1 MTAVELRHR
10 RIETNGISLH
20 AVEAGEGI
28 PVIFAHGFPGL
39 WYSWHRQLA
48 PVAAAGWRAVAID
61 QRGCGRSDR
70 PHHPSRYGQDHTTE
84 DLFGIIDAL
93 GADKAVLVGHD
104 FGAPVVW
111 NAAVRKPERVLGCVA
126 LSVPYDPRRPS
137 EPPTRTWARMA
148 EEHFY
153 HRHYFQQYGVADREL
168 NGDPAGFLS
177 RVMWGLSGDNRYLD
191 VWDHP
196 SEGRGYLDVL
206 PEAPPLPWDW
216 LDEDDLDVFVTEHG
230 SAGFT
235 GGLNWYRG
243 VDHTWATSAR
253 WADRPVT
260 VPSLYIAG
268 ENDCVIQMRGEGALE
283 RMADSVPDLRGL
295 HLVPGEGHTVQLEA
309 PDEVN
314 RLLLDFLATL

>member
-1 MTAVELRHR
+1 MSGHELRHR
-10 RIETNGISLH
+10 RIDTNGISLH
-20 AVEAGEGI
+20 TAEIGEGV
-28 PVIFAHGFPGL
+28 PVIFCHGFPGL
-39 WYSWHRQLA
+39 WYSWHRQLG
-48 PVAAAGWRAVAID
+48 PVADAGWRAVAID

-70 PHHPSRYGQDHTTE
+70 PHHPSQYGQDHTTA
-84 DLFGIIDAL
+84 DLLGLIDAL
-93 GADKAVLVGHD
+93 GADQAVLVGHD

-111 NAAVRKPERVLGCVA
+111 NAAVRAPERILGCVA
-126 LSVPYDPRRPS
+126 LSVPYDPRRPA
-137 EPPTRTWARMA
+137 EPPTRTWAEMA
-148 EEHFY
+148 EAHFY
-153 HRHYFQQYGVADREL
+153 HRHYFQTYGVADREL
-168 NGDPAGFLS
+168 NGDPVGFLS
-177 RVMWGLSGDNRYLD
+177 RVLWGLSGDNRYLD

-216 LDEDDLDVFVTEHG
+216 LSEEDFGVFVAEHA

-268 ENDCVIQMRGEGALE
+268 EHDCVIQMRGDGALE
-283 RMADSVPDLRGL
+283 RMAANVPDLRGI
-295 HLVPGEGHTVQLEA
+295 HLIPGEGHTVQLEA
-309 PDEVN
+309 SEAVN
-314 RLLLDFLATL
+314 RVLLDFLATL